1 MANIDVLEVV
11 PIKPDQSEA
20 VWPLSVEAGWN
31 QNATDWRFMLETG
44 RGFGC
49 RSANG
54 YWEASSLVLPLGRS
68 LSWISMV
75 LVTKAR
81 RRAGLG
87 TALLKRCVEEVRAA
101 DGVAGLDATEQG
113 RPLYLTLGFHDLY
126 RISRW
131 HLDKAAEAVAPP
143 SGMNL
148 RPCVSTDLK
157 GISRYDQPRS
167 AMERPGIL
175 AHLAGRQR
183 RLAWIAENAEGT
195 CVGFVLGREG
205 RLANSIGPVV
215 ADDEAIGLALIA
227 RAAAA
232 VSGPFILDVPEV
244 HGDIRRW
251 LWKQGA
257 VSPRA
262 YVRMTLGEVK
272 GLEDP
277 GRLFALAG
285 PELG

>member
-1 MANIDVLEVV
+1 
-11 PIKPDQSEA
+11 
-20 VWPLSVEAGWN
+20 
-31 QNATDWRFMLETG
+31 
-44 RGFGC
+44 
-49 RSANG
+49 
-54 YWEASSLVLPLGRS
+54 
-68 LSWISMV
+68 
-75 LVTKAR
+75 
-81 RRAGLG
+81 
-87 TALLKRCVEEVRAA
+87 
-101 DGVAGLDATEQG
+101 
-113 RPLYLTLGFHDLY
+113 
-126 RISRW
+126 
-131 HLDKAAEAVAPP
+131 
-143 SGMNL
+143 
-148 RPCVSTDLK
+148 
-157 GISRYDQPRS
+157 
-167 AMERPGIL
+167 
-175 AHLAGRQR
+175 
-183 RLAWIAENAEGT
+183 
-195 CVGFVLGREG
+195 
-205 RLANSIGPVV
+205 V